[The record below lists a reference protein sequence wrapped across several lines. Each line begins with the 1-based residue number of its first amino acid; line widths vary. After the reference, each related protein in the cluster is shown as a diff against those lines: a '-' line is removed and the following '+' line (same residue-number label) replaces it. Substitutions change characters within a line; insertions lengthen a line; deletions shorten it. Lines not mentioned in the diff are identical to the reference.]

1 MTSAAYRRAAGT
13 EAGDSDSQLALEK
26 VYWSAPLV
34 APVTP
39 AVVTVTSTVPALCAG
54 AWTVMELD
62 ETTVTLVPAVAPK
75 STVLP
80 ALKPEP
86 VMVTVPP
93 PAVGP
98 RPGSRR

>member
-1 MTSAAYRRAAGT
+1 
-13 EAGDSDSQLALEK
+13 
-26 VYWSAPLV
+26 
-34 APVTP
+34 
-39 AVVTVTSTVPALCAG
+39 
-54 AWTVMELD
+54 MELD

-93 PAVGP
+93 PAAGP